1 MNGRNQPYLDTNGA
15 GFYEPTMWQDEVEG
29 IQEGTPVDEQNLNN
43 IEDGVNGA
51 NLTAEFLT
59 EVVKHHGEQRLSK
72 PLLPIRQER
81 LFLIIPQRRL
91 HCLSTETVL
100 TTQ

>member
-43 IEDGVNGA
+43 IEDG
-51 NLTAEFLT
+51 
-59 EVVKHHGEQRLSK
+59 KRSQPHGRVSDRSSEAS
-72 PLLPIRQER
+72 
-81 LFLIIPQRRL
+81 RR
-91 HCLSTETVL
+91 TD
-100 TTQ
+100 